1 MSMTG
6 FRKILVPADGSAAS
20 LEAHRLA
27 MDLGATYGA
36 EVILL
41 YVVDSSV
48 MAELSRLSGQDQPR
62 LLQDMEESGKR
73 MLTSLSREVQHRGV
87 KVTPDLRTGSP
98 DDIILSEAERL
109 GANLIVMGKIGRKGH
124 RHSLLGSVTERV
136 LEASDL
142 PVLVVSPVSAETG
155 CASCLDRRPE

>member
-1 MSMTG
+1 MPG
-6 FRKILVPADGSAAS
+6 IHKILVPIDGSAAS

-27 MDLGATYGA
+27 LDLGATYGA

-73 MLTSLSREVQHRGV
+73 MLTSLSREVQPRGV

-98 DDIILSEAERL
+98 DEIILSEAERL
-109 GANLIVMGKIGRKGH
+109 GATLIVMGKIGRKGH

-142 PVLVVSPVSAETG
+142 PVMVVSPASPETG